1 MSNGKNFITREL
13 RFSNEAEKKAWETL
27 LSIARLSS
35 PISVVESL
43 EKEYESQ
50 NERSGEEVA
59 REIEAF
65 LRPKLESISDR
76 LGLTSFRVSAWN
88 QKQGGEFLHSVK
100 AGFNLDEKK
109 SIERFV
115 ERLEEGISKY
125 TPNRIEPVT
134 PKTIGNKFGVIN
146 FSDLH
151 LDKMTTYEE
160 TGEDSDIWKNIEKV
174 AAIFDELLQYQ
185 KDQGCEKIAILIG
198 NDLNNVNDYRNSTV
212 KGTPQST
219 YIHHVDAWEITL
231 NFWIEQI
238 DKALQ
243 VAPIEIIGI
252 PGNHARDME
261 NMICKALKQVYRHNE
276 NINFFSSRIERKVIA
291 YGENLFF
298 FEHGHN
304 FNKANYAGS
313 MAAHYS
319 ELWHKHSNRYCFLG
333 HFHQE
338 KAFDLPGIMVMVARG
353 TCENDEYHFA
363 NGYLGTKK
371 TAYAHWFSED
381 GCNFQTMRRI
391 F

>member
-13 RFSNEAEKKAWETL
+13 RYSNEEEKKAWETL
-27 LSIARLSS
+27 LSIARIST
-35 PISVVESL
+35 PISVVEKL

-50 NERSGEEVA
+50 DERSGEEVA

-115 ERLEEGISKY
+115 ERLEKGINKY
-125 TPNRIEPVT
+125 TPSRIEPVT

-174 AAIFDELLQYQ
+174 SAIFDELLEYQ
-185 KDQGCEKIAILIG
+185 KEQGCEKIAILIG

-304 FNKANYAGS
+304 FNKGNYAGS

-319 ELWHKHSNRYCFLG
+319 ELWHKHPNRYCFLG

-338 KAFDLPGIMVMVARG
+338 KTFDLPGIMVMVARG